1 MINKEIV
8 YEKVLKYLSLL
19 KKGKT
24 ITTAPLLLDL
34 KETMEKVN
42 CLLYEERG
50 KRKWKGKY

>member
-24 ITTAPLLLDL
+24 ITTAPLLIDL

-42 CLLYEERG
+42 CLLYEERS
-50 KRKWKGKY
+50 KRK